1 MISSEKSSLQMT
13 QQFMGVESINTTRL
27 IILKSWLA
35 DITTHP
41 VSKTWVIEKANKRS
55 YLQHRISIQT
65 LQIWHAFR
73 SIPND
78 VELILEDGTIIPIFA
93 GNWTPDTLAN
103 YLSSKLTT
111 QGITVSYDPYQ
122 FQFRFCPPIS
132 IGESSTAN
140 PYIGFPLGAKIE
152 ATNHSAFPPV
162 ALQGPTCINVW
173 TNFTMNNIPVS
184 QLLQCIPITVDYGKN
199 IYFTNYDNSMSTLC
213 LESDITN
220 VTVTLRDEYGNI
232 LDYPDGLHWTI
243 TFALQSTIPEGF
255 APLEM

>member
-1 MISSEKSSLQMT
+1 MKSNEKSSLQTT
-13 QQFMGVESINTTRL
+13 QQFMGIESINTTRL
-27 IILKSWLA
+27 ITLKSWQA

-55 YLQHRISIQT
+55 YLQHRISIQN

-78 VELILEDGTIIPIFA
+78 VDLILENGTSIPIFA

-103 YLSSKLTT
+103 YLTSKMTGTT
-111 QGITVSYDPYQ
+111 VAYDPYQ
-122 FQFRFCPPIS
+122 FQFRFCPPVS
-132 IGESSTAN
+132 IDPTSTAN
-140 PYIGFPLGAKIE
+140 PYLGFPTGVKIE
-152 ATNHSAFPPV
+152 STNRSAFPPV
-162 ALQGPTCINVW
+162 SLQGPTCINVW

-184 QLLQCIPITVDYGKN
+184 QLLQTIPINVEYGKN
-199 IYFTNYDNSMSTLC
+199 IFFSNYDNSMSTLC

-220 VTVTLRDEYGNI
+220 ITVTLCDENDNR
-232 LDYPDGLHWTI
+232 LEYPEGLQWTI
-243 TFALQSTIPEGF
+243 TLALQSTIPEGF